1 MASRRFPVL
10 LAAAALC
17 LVPAA
22 CGSDDDDSSSNGG
35 SASSETS
42 EAAAVT
48 FEISEPAKGRV
59 AIDGP
64 KEIEAGVVEITLK
77 NTGKGRHDAQI
88 LRVEGDRT
96 ADEVISSSID
106 SEEGAPI
113 PEWITDGGGLAAVPG
128 GESATVTEVLDP
140 GTYYVLD
147 SESAQ
152 GSETPNARKGG
163 VAKFE
168 VTGEATTAELPETDA
183 TITAK
188 DFSFETAGIEP
199 GTNRLTFEN
208 TGKQLHHVLAL
219 PLTKGSTI
227 EDVKAFVS
235 EENSEG
241 PPPVDFENGVGTAVI
256 DGGQAQV
263 AELDFKQ
270 GKYAL
275 LCFITNRQGGPPHVA
290 MGMVD
295 ELDVE

>member
-22 CGSDDDDSSSNGG
+22 CGSDDDDSSNGG
-35 SASSETS
+35 DGSADTSETT
-42 EAAAVT
+42 AVT
-48 FEISEPAKGRV
+48 FETTEPAKGKV

-64 KEIEAGVVEITLK
+64 KEVEAGVVEITLK
-77 NTGKGRHDAQI
+77 NSGKGRHDAQL
-88 LRVEGDRT
+88 LRVEGNRT
-96 ADEVISSSID
+96 QEEVISSSID

-113 PEWITDGGGLAAVPG
+113 PEWITDGGGLAAVPP
-128 GESATVTEVLDP
+128 GESATVTEVLKP

-152 GSETPNARKGG
+152 GSQQPNARKGG
-163 VAKFE
+163 AAKLM

-188 DFSFETAGIEP
+188 DFSFESSGIEP
-199 GTNRLTFEN
+199 GANRVTFEN
-208 TGKQLHHVLAL
+208 TGKELHHLVAL
-219 PLTKGSTI
+219 PINKGSTI
-227 EDVKAFVS
+227 EDVKKFATS
-235 EENSEG
+235 EGEPQG

-263 AELDFKQ
+263 AELEFKK

-275 LCFITNRQGGPPHVA
+275 LCFITNRDGGPPHVA
-290 MGMVD
+290 MGMVN
-295 ELDVE
+295 ELDVK

>member
-1 MASRRFPVL
+1 MASRRFPIL
-10 LAAAALC
+10 IAAAALC

-22 CGSDDDDSSSNGG
+22 CGSDDDSSDSG
-35 SASSETS
+35 SSEAT
-42 EAAAVT
+42 AVT
-48 FEISEPAKGRV
+48 FETTEPAKGKV

-64 KEIEAGVVEITLK
+64 AEIEAGVVEITLK
-77 NTGKGRHDAQI
+77 NTGKGLHDAQI
-88 LRVEGDRT
+88 LRVEGNRT
-96 ADEVISSSID
+96 ADEVISSSVD

-113 PEWITDGGGLAAVPG
+113 PEWITDGGGVAAVPG
-128 GESATVTEVLDP
+128 GGSATVTEVLKP

-152 GSETPNARKGG
+152 GSQQPNARKGG

-188 DFSFETAGIEP
+188 DFSFETAGIKA

-208 TGKQLHHVLAL
+208 TGEQLHHVLAL
-219 PLTKGSTI
+219 PINKGSTI
-227 EDVKAFVS
+227 EDVKKFATS
-235 EENSEG
+235 EGQPQG
-241 PPPVDFENGVGTAVI
+241 PPPVDFENGVATAVI

-263 AELDFKQ
+263 AELEFQK

-275 LCFITNRQGGPPHVA
+275 LCFITNRDGGPPHVA

-295 ELDVE
+295 ELDVK

>member
-22 CGSDDDDSSSNGG
+22 CGSDDDSSNDGSG
-35 SASSETS
+35 SAESSETT
-42 EAAAVT
+42 AVT
-48 FEISEPAKGRV
+48 FETTEPAKGKV

-64 KEIEAGVVEITLK
+64 AEIEAGVVEITLK
-77 NTGKGRHDAQI
+77 NTGKGLHDAQI
-88 LRVEGDRT
+88 LRVEGNRT

-106 SEEGAPI
+106 SEEGAPT
-113 PEWITDGGGLAAVPG
+113 PEWITDGGGLAAVPA
-128 GESATVTEVLDP
+128 GESATVTEVLKP

-152 GSETPNARKGG
+152 GSQQPNARKGG

-188 DFSFETAGIEP
+188 DFSFETSGIKP
-199 GTNRLTFEN
+199 GANRLTFEN
-208 TGKQLHHVLAL
+208 TGDELHHVIAL
-219 PLTKGSTI
+219 PINKGSTI
-227 EDVKAFVS
+227 EDVKKFATS
-235 EENSEG
+235 EGQPEG

-263 AELDFKQ
+263 AELEFKK

-275 LCFITNRQGGPPHVA
+275 LCFITNRDGGPPHVA

-295 ELDVE
+295 ELDVK

>member
-10 LAAAALC
+10 LAAGVLC

-22 CGSDDDDSSSNGG
+22 CGSDDDSSDSG
-35 SASSETS
+35 SSET
-42 EAAAVT
+42 AAVT
-48 FEISEPAKGRV
+48 FETSEPAKARV

-64 KEIEAGVVEITLK
+64 AEIEAGVVEITLK
-77 NTGKGRHDAQI
+77 NTGKGLHDAQI

-96 ADEVISSSID
+96 ADEVISNSID
-106 SEEGAPI
+106 SEEGAPT
-113 PEWITDGGGLAAVPG
+113 PEWITDGGGLAAVPP
-128 GESATVTEVLDP
+128 GESATVTEVLKP

-152 GSETPNARKGG
+152 GTQQPNARKGG

-168 VTGEATTAELPETDA
+168 VTGEAATAELPETDA

-188 DFSFETAGIEP
+188 DFSFETAGIKP
-199 GTNRLTFEN
+199 GANRLTFEN
-208 TGKQLHHVLAL
+208 TGRQLHHVIAL
-219 PLTKGSTI
+219 PINKGSTI
-227 EDVKAFVS
+227 EDVKKFATS
-235 EENSEG
+235 EGQSEG
-241 PPPVDFENGVGTAVI
+241 PPPVDFENGVATAVI

-263 AELDFKQ
+263 AELEFKK

-275 LCFITNRQGGPPHVA
+275 LCFITNREGGPPHVA

-295 ELDVE
+295 ELDVK